1 MSIYVTGDVH
11 GYPIRLVDENLN
23 LSGYI
28 LTEKDKLIICEDFG
42 LPWYGDEEEAKCI
55 AWLGQKPFE
64 ILFVDGNHENHY
76 LLSQLPEVELF
87 GGTVGKVCDSVYHLK
102 RGEIYTIDGK
112 KFFCFGGAKSTDKE
126 WRVEGLSWWPEEMP
140 SKAEM
145 DFGLENL
152 IH

>member
-64 ILFVDGNHENHY
+64 ILFVDGNHENFDLISLSDIRVLFKHY
-76 LLSQLPEVELF
+76 AILSQRSPFICFCQNLSNEIFLF
-87 GGTVGKVCDSVYHLK
+87 
-102 RGEIYTIDGK
+102 
-112 KFFCFGGAKSTDKE
+112 
-126 WRVEGLSWWPEEMP
+126 LSE
-140 SKAEM
+140 K
-145 DFGLENL
+145 
-152 IH
+152 IKIR